1 MFEFTQGRVRIFL
14 NLFVVILAVIEINE
28 IAKMES
34 GKGSDEVG
42 NGFNNIEEIE
52 DTFQDAEDG
61 QCLGL
66 SKNGKADERDARG
79 RPG

>member
-1 MFEFTQGRVRIFL
+1 
-14 NLFVVILAVIEINE
+14 
-28 IAKMES
+28 MES